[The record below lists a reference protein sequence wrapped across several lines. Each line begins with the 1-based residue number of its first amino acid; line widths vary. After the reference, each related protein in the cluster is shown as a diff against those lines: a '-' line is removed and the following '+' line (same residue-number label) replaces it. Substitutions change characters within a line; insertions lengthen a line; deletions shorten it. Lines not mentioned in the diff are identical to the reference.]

1 MEMWTKVR
9 VANGNA
15 GDDCDNQVWQ
25 GFYAGNNMGGAD
37 VYVTA
42 DTLRRFVDAV
52 EAEQDEWDRLNNP
65 YTSANESLAFGT
77 GAVKVPG
84 TKVVVYPLFDMAL
97 EVVQR
102 FDPTAGKTYSH
113 RHADGTV
120 TMEPYGAWVNVAP
133 ILGNPKP
140 MGFVI
145 NEQDYAEGRSGDQP
159 FLRVRVEEPEPPKP
173 PYTDHDGNRTDDPR
187 CELGLCVACND
198 DALARLEAP
207 NPALSVTSPE
217 YVTDSKYRARV
228 HDAFHALGVEY
239 RDS

>member
-1 MEMWTKVR
+1 MELWTKVR
-9 VANGNA
+9 VANANA
-15 GDDCDNQVWQ
+15 GDDADNHVWQ
-25 GFYAGNNMGGAD
+25 GFYAGNNMGGVD

-42 DTLRRFVDAV
+42 DTLRRFVDV
-52 EAEQDEWDRLNNP
+52 AESMQDEWDRLNNP
-65 YTSANESLAFGT
+65 YTFAAEALAFGT

-133 ILGNPKP
+133 VLGNPKP

-145 NEQDYAEGRSGDQP
+145 NEQDYAEGRSSDQP
-159 FLRVRVEEPEPPKP
+159 FERVRMDEPEPEGITEEQSATVKAVLDFATPEVRDAIVKAYP
-173 PYTDHDGNRTDDPR
+173 
-187 CELGLCVACND
+187 CEADEWANEKGAGL
-198 DALARLEAP
+198 R
-207 NPALSVTSPE
+207 
-217 YVTDSKYRARV
+217 K
-228 HDAFHALGVEY
+228 
-239 RDS
+239 